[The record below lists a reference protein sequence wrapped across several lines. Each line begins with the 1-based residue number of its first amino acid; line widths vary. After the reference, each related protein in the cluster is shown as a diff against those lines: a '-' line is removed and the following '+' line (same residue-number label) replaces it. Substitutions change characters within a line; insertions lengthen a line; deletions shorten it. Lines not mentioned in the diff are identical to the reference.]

1 MNTYKVTVKGTD
13 PIGLQ
18 WLKNVA
24 KVAALGGTIE
34 ERFHFRT
41 TFPHEVTM
49 IVETDTSLR
58 LETDMSEG
66 IIVYPVMVAK
76 TRKEMEEMDWESF
89 KRECRAWG
97 IGGRSREQMTRQYM
111 KATESKGL
119 EQKVEEKP
127 AKKPKR
133 EKQQQVKK
141 EESPEQVL
149 SEESPEKE
157 SVEEES
163 GKVDGEE

>member
-1 MNTYKVTVKGTD
+1 MNTYKVTVKGND
-13 PIGLQ
+13 VIGLN
-18 WLKNVA
+18 WLKNIV

-49 IVETDTSLR
+49 IVETDTNLR

-76 TRKEMEEMDWESF
+76 TKKEMEEMDWESF
-89 KRECRAWG
+89 KKECRAWG
-97 IGGRSREQMTRQYM
+97 IGGRHRDTMTRQYLT
-111 KATESKGL
+111 ATESKGL
-119 EQKVEEKP
+119 EQKVEGKP

-133 EKQQQVKK
+133 KNQQQDKK

-149 SEESPEKE
+149 SEEIPEKE
-157 SVEEES
+157 SVVEES
-163 GKVDGEE
+163 GKADGEE

>member
-1 MNTYKVTVKGTD
+1 MNTYKVTVKGND
-13 PIGLQ
+13 VVGLK
-18 WLKNVA
+18 WLQNIV
-24 KVAALGGTIE
+24 KVASMGGVIE

-49 IVETDTSLR
+49 IVKTDTKLR

-89 KRECRAWG
+89 KKECRLWG
-97 IGGRSREQMTRQYM
+97 VGGRNRDLMTRQYL

-119 EQKVEEKP
+119 EQRVEEKP
-127 AKKPKR
+127 AKKPERK
-133 EKQQQVKK
+133 KQQTRKK
-141 EESPEQVL
+141 AEQVS

-157 SVEEES
+157 SVVEES